1 MDGNTS
7 PLSQLLTASNLD
19 FLIAPNRKHENG
31 PATSFTL
38 APPLSLKLSFV
49 PDPQKQL
56 TLELGYLGVAP
67 LCQMK
72 WSVDFHAAT
81 FLCLL
86 KNFRA
91 WPRQKSLKRWA
102 VENKC

>member
-1 MDGNTS
+1 MRRTGQQH
-7 PLSQLLTASNLD
+7 PLLLL
-19 FLIAPNRKHENG
+19 L
-31 PATSFTL
+31 L
-38 APPLSLKLSFV
+38 LSLKLSFV

-102 VENKC
+102 VENVKCAYGWLNARHDEVGYYHC